1 MIRFDNS
8 YENNLAVRLK
18 TAYDH
23 HAAVKLSD
31 DNQWVKDRMIWIDLV
46 SLWHLTQDRC
56 LATK

>member
-18 TAYDH
+18 PAYDR

-31 DNQWVKDRMIWIDLV
+31 DNQWVKDKMIWIDLV
-46 SLWHLTQDRC
+46 SLWALTQDRC